1 MDESATIA
9 QNYYPEHLANFLTK
23 NEILLQFSSM
33 YNEELSNPI
42 RTNKVNGQD
51 HVELFL
57 SSDVFY
63 YFRLS
68 SVTYDDPIN
77 YVQFDPPGACD
88 VRVVAYDG
96 AYRSEIPGHQSFQK
110 HMMTV
115 GSRSDLAVSCNKHV
129 EIHFHQGTMTN
140 HSKLVTIHVDESREL
155 LSTGNIPTSI
165 HIPAVLPSSPYW
177 DPETELTWNPRRP
190 YYMPDLAA
198 ASSFVDEYWSVSLD
212 DYFVNGTHGHL
223 INQRKWDPNQSIRT
237 FTLGQL
243 VEYPILNS
251 HKHPYHTHINRMQIV
266 EPGGC
271 GERFEEGEYF
281 DTIAQTDETA
291 GGGCRVRTKFFDF
304 GGRVVIHCHRFEHE
318 DHGMMTVSII
328 WYLVIIASMHS
339 SDFSQFSIFVCLN
352 CTVGRR
358 YRRRRS
364 CNKGSSCN
372 DL

>member
-1 MDESATIA
+1 
-9 QNYYPEHLANFLTK
+9 
-23 NEILLQFSSM
+23 
-33 YNEELSNPI
+33 
-42 RTNKVNGQD
+42 
-51 HVELFL
+51 
-57 SSDVFY
+57 
-63 YFRLS
+63 
-68 SVTYDDPIN
+68 
-77 YVQFDPPGACD
+77 
-88 VRVVAYDG
+88 
-96 AYRSEIPGHQSFQK
+96 
-110 HMMTV
+110 MMTV

-190 YYMPDLAA
+190 YYMPDLAT
-198 ASSFVDEYWSVSLD
+198 ASTFVDEYWSVSLD

-223 INQRKWDPNQSIRT
+223 INQHKWDPNQSIRT

-328 WYLVIIASMHS
+328 
-339 SDFSQFSIFVCLN
+339 C
-352 CTVGRR
+352 
-358 YRRRRS
+358 
-364 CNKGSSCN
+364 
-372 DL
+372 